1 MAGTMSVHIREMTIE
16 DYEKVYGLW
25 MQIQGFGIR
34 SIDDSREGVER
45 FLRRNPTTSV
55 VAEQNG
61 RIVGSILCGHDGR
74 TGSFYHVCVADDYRK
89 RGVGHRM
96 AHFAM
101 RALQAEGINKVSL
114 VAFKSNSLGNE
125 FWNHVGWTRR
135 EDFNVYDF
143 VLNEEN
149 ITRFNQ

>member
-1 MAGTMSVHIREMTIE
+1 MKRYMGS
-16 DYEKVYGLW
+16 GC
-25 MQIQGFGIR
+25 
-34 SIDDSREGVER
+34 R
-45 FLRRNPTTSV
+45 FRVLEFDLLM
-55 VAEQNG
+55 AEQNG

-101 RALQAEGINKVSL
+101 RAPQGEGINKVSL

-125 FWNHVGWTRR
+125 FWNRVGWTRR

-143 VLNEEN
+143 ILNEEN